1 MIGYFQAYIKTI
13 AAFLIFS
20 VFAEMIMPD
29 NKFKKYISI
38 ILGFLMIVT
47 ILKPITVLVRGEDFD
62 FTNAVLKKENALIQA
77 NRGEHY
83 YENQQNELVMEI
95 YEGELNDEIKENL
108 AAENI
113 NVTEVTVKADDDR
126 ESKGYGNIESVYI
139 KASSLQGAT
148 SMVKAVEPV
157 EGYDGASGSADKGEE
172 EKRQEKKVKEAVSR
186 LYEVPMEK
194 ITVEIQ
200 R

>member
-47 ILKPITVLVRGEDFD
+47 ILKPVTVLVRGGDFD
-62 FTNAVLKKENALIQA
+62 FANAVLKKENALIQA
-77 NRGEHY
+77 NKGEHY

-95 YEGELNDEIKENL
+95 YESELNDEIKENL

-113 NVTEVTVKADDDR
+113 NVTLVTVKADDDR
-126 ESKGYGNIESVYI
+126 ESKDYGNIESVYI
-139 KASSLQGAT
+139 KASSRQESS

-157 EGYDGASGSADKGEE
+157 EGYYGVSEEAAAGEKDGA
-172 EKRQEKKVKEAVSR
+172 QERKIKEAVGR
-186 LYEVPMEK
+186 LYQVPTEK